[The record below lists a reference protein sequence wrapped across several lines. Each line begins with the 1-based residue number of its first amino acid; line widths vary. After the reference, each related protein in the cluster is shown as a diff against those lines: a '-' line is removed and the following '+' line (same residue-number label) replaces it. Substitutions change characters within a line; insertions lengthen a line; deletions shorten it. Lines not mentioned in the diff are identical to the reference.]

1 MARLRRTRKPLTLDE
16 LRASMS
22 TALIELERIYT
33 DTKKDADSRIRAIN
47 SLATLANSYARITEV
62 SDIEKRLTE
71 LETANAYSKAG

>member
-1 MARLRRTRKPLTLDE
+1 MAKLRRTRKPLTLDE

-22 TALIELERIYT
+22 TALIELERIYMGSGV
-33 DTKKDADSRIRAIN
+33 DVDQRIRAIN

-71 LETANAYSKAG
+71 LEQSAPLRQAG